1 MKNSSQKITL
11 RILIIALGCFVVL
24 SSCGRSKKEEIKQI
38 EKAERKADIEQNI
51 MKMANK
57 YNAVLDWEKDLRPKS
72 FLRSAYTVEVQRVL
86 VREDNRPV
94 IFIAS
99 VQDMEKRGN
108 EYIVYFDKWSG
119 YFGISLEAY
128 LPILFILKCTEE
140 QVKRILNQP
149 KEILIE
155 NYSVIASIS
164 DVNKIR
170 FSLTPYSLGEY
181 EANIEIDSSAVFIA
195 KGNCLDLLFVG
206 DFGATEV
213 QKLMKE
219 MLIEPKSKDE
229 SEKK

>member
-1 MKNSSQKITL
+1 M
-11 RILIIALGCFVVL
+11 
-24 SSCGRSKKEEIKQI
+24 
-38 EKAERKADIEQNI
+38 
-51 MKMANK
+51 
-57 YNAVLDWEKDLRPKS
+57 
-72 FLRSAYTVEVQRVL
+72 
-86 VREDNRPV
+86 REDNRPV

-149 KEILIE
+149 NEILIE

-164 DVNKIR
+164 DVNKMR

-213 QKLMKE
+213 EKLMKE
-219 MLIEPKSKDE
+219 VLIEPKSKDE